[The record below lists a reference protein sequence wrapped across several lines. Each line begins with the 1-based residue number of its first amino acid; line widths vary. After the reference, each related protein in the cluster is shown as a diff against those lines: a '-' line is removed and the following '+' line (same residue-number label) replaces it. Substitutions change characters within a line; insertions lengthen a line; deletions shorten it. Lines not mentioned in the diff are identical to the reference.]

1 MSNKKLLRKLLL
13 YLIGT
18 ESMLILCIAL
28 ANLNPTLILY
38 FIFYNLLYGLAF
50 SFLVPLYCL
59 RKEKATLISVGIKK
73 LGARQ
78 FAVLF
83 SFVVFSV
90 GGQLI
95 PQMAAEEQIPWH
107 LLPLGIVPLIMT
119 TFFEEFLFRG
129 FVQSRAEQQFGC
141 LPAILISGAMFSLY
155 HLGYPGFRTWGDLL
169 LLFAVGIGFAAAY
182 RLSDNNLIVSYFVN
196 LPNAFVTYILK
207 YEQFPVMSVSS
218 TIAAAITLILIG
230 MTFLLISN
238 GRLIEQ

>member
-1 MSNKKLLRKLLL
+1 MRNKKLLL
-13 YLIGT
+13 YMIGT
-18 ESMLILCIAL
+18 ESMLIFCIAF
-28 ANLNPTLILY
+28 ANINPTPILY
-38 FIFYNLLYGLAF
+38 FIFYNLLYGLIF

-59 RKEKATLISVGIKK
+59 RKGKESLVSVGVKR
-73 LGARQ
+73 LGTRQ

-83 SFVVFSV
+83 VFVVFSI

-95 PQMAAEEQIPWH
+95 PKMAAGEQIPWH

-155 HLGYPGFRTWGDLL
+155 HLGYPGFRAWEDLL
-169 LLFAVGIGFAAAY
+169 LLFAVGLGFAAAY
-182 RLSDNNLIVSYFVN
+182 RLSDKNLIVSYFVN

-207 YEQFPVMSVSS
+207 YEQFPIMSVSS
-218 TIAAAITLILIG
+218 TIAAAITLVLIG
-230 MTFLLISN
+230 FIILMFRNTN
-238 GRLIEQ
+238 RTMRR